1 MDHLRGEG
9 LLGVFGMV
17 TVDGPTA
24 FYVAVADIA
33 HFPAFADDVRLGA
46 KGFVAKGATVSVYF
60 PRDTLVVW
68 VPP

>member
-1 MDHLRGEG
+1 MNHLRGKG
-9 LLGVFGMV
+9 LLGIMGMV

-33 HFPAFADDVRLGA
+33 QFPAFTHDMRLGA
-46 KGFVAKGATVSVYF
+46 SGFGAKGATVSVYF
-60 PRDTLVVW
+60 PRHTLVVW